1 MPDGQLGIL
10 LSAAIDS
17 VNAKA
22 KLNAQIKQ
30 LQVDALKVGV
40 QLDTAS
46 AKQAIKQVEA
56 QMQQSVNHEA
66 AQARQLQAQKDS
78 FYKKIPSIK
87 RI

>member
-56 QMQQSVNHEA
+56 QM
-66 AQARQLQAQKDS
+66 
-78 FYKKIPSIK
+78 
-87 RI
+87 